1 MLKKYFIGRLPQ
13 NDIFSYFVIY
23 SNLQDN
29 YIGEINMR
37 YSMDSYEEINEE
49 QVQKFFSVIKEILL
63 ELKDGNKKGRKF
75 SDFIKS
81 GVTKETMSILKAS
94 KFITWHNAT
103 EPVWISW
110 ENKIY
115 EDRTIKNLKFFY
127 EKYCCYK
134 IK

>member
-1 MLKKYFIGRLPQ
+1 
-13 NDIFSYFVIY
+13 
-23 SNLQDN
+23 
-29 YIGEINMR
+29 MR

-63 ELKDGNKKGRKF
+63 ELKDGNKKGRTYN
-75 SDFIKS
+75 DFIKA
-81 GVTKETMSILKAS
+81 GVSKETMSILKAS

-127 EKYCCYK
+127 KKYCCYK

>member
-1 MLKKYFIGRLPQ
+1 
-13 NDIFSYFVIY
+13 
-23 SNLQDN
+23 
-29 YIGEINMR
+29 MR

-63 ELKDGNKKGRKF
+63 ELKDGNKKGRTYN
-75 SDFIKS
+75 DFIKA
-81 GVTKETMSILKAS
+81 GVSKETMSILKAS

-103 EPVWISW
+103 DPVWLSW

-115 EDRTIKNLKFFY
+115 PDRTIKDLKYFY
-127 EKYCCYK
+127 EHYCNYK

>member
-1 MLKKYFIGRLPQ
+1 
-13 NDIFSYFVIY
+13 
-23 SNLQDN
+23 
-29 YIGEINMR
+29 MR

-63 ELKDGNKKGRKF
+63 ELKDGNKKGRTYN
-75 SDFIKS
+75 DFIKA
-81 GVTKETMSILKAS
+81 GVNTSTMSMLKAG
-94 KFITWHNAT
+94 KFITWHDKKI
-103 EPVWISW
+103 PVWLSW